1 MKFKKAF
8 FIKLLII
15 AAGKYPGRMNGN
27 NGAGGRLKRVRLRIG
42 GQKHRQIDFFSPDFP
57 RYRKCHIAGRDHL

>member
-15 AAGKYPGRMNGN
+15 AAVGVAGLIALLARRQAPAQDTRLLPFIQPGYLYMC
-27 NGAGGRLKRVRLRIG
+27 
-42 GQKHRQIDFFSPDFP
+42 P
-57 RYRKCHIAGRDHL
+57 RSWSRG